1 MIHIKQSNGAGSIFK
16 MHGNRRR
23 PYVATVTV
31 GFEMSENNRV
41 VQKRKNIGY
50 YATQK
55 EARQALAEYNKMNIK
70 PDTLDAT
77 LEDIWQILLPEK
89 QETLSPSRLVGYR
102 KAYERLEPIKKKTFR
117 SLKTADF
124 QKIID
129 ACPTRSSSKKD
140 IKILLSCCYKYALE
154 NDICVKD
161 YSDFIKI
168 EKDDVIIERHILSD
182 MVCGFESAPFS
193 PLNDITLILL
203 YTGCRSKEILANST
217 LFDLEDETIQIQ
229 EAKNKTS
236 VRTIPIHPKIKDAIK
251 RYVDSPRPTYRQ
263 LYDYTKKLGFTPHDC
278 RHTFTTRCHE
288 CGLNDLV
295 VQKLLGHAP
304 ETITQAVYT
313 HISMS
318 EMRTELNKL
327 NYQNPA

>member
-1 MIHIKQSNGAGSIFK
+1 MRQSNGSGSIFK

-31 GFEMSENNRV
+31 GFELTDDKRV

-50 YATQK
+50 YASQK

-77 LEDIWQILLPEK
+77 LESIWKILLPEK
-89 QETLSPSRLVGYR
+89 EQTLSPSRLACYR
-102 KAYERLEPIKKKTFR
+102 KAYERLEPLKKKTFR
-117 SLKTADF
+117 NLKTADY
-124 QKIID
+124 QKIVD
-129 ACPTRSSSKKD
+129 LCPTRSSSKKD
-140 IKILLSCCYKYALE
+140 IKILLTACYKYALE

-161 YSDFIKI
+161 YSEFIKI
-168 EKDDVIIERHILSD
+168 EKDDVKIERHVLSD

-193 PLNDITLILL
+193 LLNDITLILL
-203 YTGCRSKEILANST
+203 YTGCRSKEILSNTT
-217 LFDLEDETIQIQ
+217 LYDLDNNTIEIQ

-236 VRTIPIHPKIKDAIK
+236 IRTIPIHPKIKERVK

-263 LYDYTKKLGFTPHDC
+263 LYDYMKSLGFTPHDC
-278 RHTFTTRCHE
+278 RHTFATRCHE

-313 HISMS
+313 HISMN
-318 EMRTELNKL
+318 EMRTELSKL
-327 NYQNPA
+327 RY